1 MSLSFFFSR
10 FVTEDSKLFVSVMAG
25 VTLKTLSRSLSHCAR
40 APRVIR
46 AHPNTPATVGCGCA
60 VYSMG
65 ECEHFYF
72 FFAAMAAR
80 SSNGPGCWSCC

>member
-1 MSLSFFFSR
+1 MKCSCCCFR

-72 FFAAMAAR
+72 FLPR
-80 SSNGPGCWSCC
+80 